1 MSKLFVLNGS
11 EKGTAYDLEGELIY
25 LGRAPDNHIQIKEK
39 HISRRHLKIV
49 QKGEKY
55 FIEDLRSTNGT
66 YIRDKQISAG
76 KVFEVREGVPIGV
89 GNIFFSLGKEY
100 KRDIA
105 PLQKLIDPSNP
116 LNDTT
121 EMDRPKTSLRNL
133 ELIYS
138 VSKILMQSLDLNDL
152 FEKILDHIFELL
164 KRIDRG
170 AILLV
175 DSGSGKITRVISR
188 SKDDAKHA
196 ARPYSRTVVNKVINE
211 GKAVMMSN
219 TMREDKDDR
228 SESMEIMKI
237 KSVMCVPLISRSKIR
252 GAIYVDSVSKPYG
265 FRKEDLSL
273 LSALSSPAAI
283 AIENATLYSNLES
296 LVEDRTKVL
305 METQEKLRESEARFK
320 AIFDHMSSG
329 VVVFKTVNDGED
341 FIILNLNRAFR
352 RIEKIHDKEIVGNK
366 TLFETLPFY
375 KESDILESFKR
386 VWQTGK
392 PESGAITFQVGEELT
407 GWREY
412 YVYRLP
418 SMEIVAIFDDVTEKK
433 QGEREQKALQEQ
445 LLVSQKMES
454 IGAFAGGI
462 AHNFRNI
469 LQAISGNTEYLELVC
484 GEKPDI
490 ADLTTNIYDSVEK
503 GVDLINNL
511 LHFSRRGGE
520 YQMVALDLAD
530 VIKQTHEI
538 IARVLNRNIEI
549 VLNLDK
555 NLFLKGNRSLLSQV
569 FMNLYSNANDAMPNG
584 GKLTV
589 EAKRKGSKV
598 FAVVSDTGG
607 GMDEKTVEKIFDP
620 FFTLKEVGKG
630 TGLGLSTVHGIVE
643 EHKGSISVSS
653 KPGKGAIFRISF
665 PYAEP
670 KGFEKVEPAREIIP
684 GKGEKV
690 LIVDDERPA
699 LDALAAICTKLG
711 YEAIA
716 VEKPLDALQNY
727 SQWDPD
733 VVLMD
738 RGMPKMDGVTCAR
751 KIAEKDPE
759 AKIIIVSGYEESG
772 PNGIDEST
780 KHLIKGYIT
789 KPCGMGEL
797 SQAISRALST

>member
-1 MSKLFVLNGS
+1 MSKLFVLSGP
-11 EKGTAYDLEGELIY
+11 EKGLTHDLKEEVIFV
-25 LGRAPDNHIQIKEK
+25 GRAPDNHVRLKER
-39 HISRRHLKIV
+39 HVSRRHLKILR
-49 QKGEKY
+49 KGGRY

-66 YIRDKQISAG
+66 YIRDKQIVPG
-76 KVFEVREGVPIGV
+76 KVFEVKEGVPIGV
-89 GNIFFSLGKEY
+89 GNVFLSLGKEY
-100 KRDIA
+100 RRDVTS
-105 PLQKLIDPSNP
+105 LQKFVDPTSP

-138 VSKILMQSLDLNDL
+138 VSKMLMQSLDLNEV

-175 DSGSGKITRVISR
+175 DSQSGKITRVISR

-196 ARPYSRTVVNKVINE
+196 ARPYSRTIVNKVLKE

-219 TMREDKDDR
+219 TMREDKEER

-237 KSVMCVPLISRSKIR
+237 KSVMCVPLMSKSKIR

-283 AIENATLYSNLES
+283 AMENATLYSNLES
-296 LVEDRTKVL
+296 LVEERTRVL

-320 AIFDHMSSG
+320 AVFDHMSSG
-329 VVVFKTVNDGED
+329 VAVFRPVKDGDD
-341 FIILNLNRAFR
+341 FVFLDANRALL
-352 RIEKIHDKEIVGNK
+352 RIEKIHEKEKVKDK
-366 TLFETLPFY
+366 TLFEVLPFY
-375 KESDILESFKR
+375 RNSDILEKFQR
-386 VWQTGK
+386 VWKSGK
-392 PESGAITFQVGEELT
+392 PESGAVTFQDGEEIT
-407 GWREY
+407 GWRDY
-412 YVYRLP
+412 YIYRLP

-433 QGEREQKALQEQ
+433 RGEREQRALQEQ

-511 LHFSRRGGE
+511 LHFSRKGGE
-520 YQMVALDLAD
+520 YKMAVVDLAD

-555 NLFLKGNRSLLSQV
+555 DLFVRGNRSLLSQV

-589 EAKRKGSKV
+589 EAKKKGNRV
-598 FAVVSDTGG
+598 MAVVTDTGV
-607 GMDEKTVEKIFDP
+607 GMDEPTMEKIFDP

-630 TGLGLSTVHGIVE
+630 TGLGLSSVHGIVE
-643 EHKGSISVSS
+643 EHKGTISVFS
-653 KPGKGAIFRISF
+653 KPGKGATFKIFF
-665 PYAEP
+665 PYEEPGAAEP
-670 KGFEKVEPAREIIP
+670 VESSREIIP
-684 GKGEKV
+684 GKGEKI
-690 LIVDDERPA
+690 LIVDDEKPA
-699 LDALAAICTKLG
+699 LEALAAICRKLG
-711 YEAIA
+711 YEPIA
-716 VEKPLDALQNY
+716 VEKPLDALENY
-727 SQWDPD
+727 DGWNPD

-738 RGMPKMDGVTCAR
+738 RGMPKMDGMTCAR
-751 KIAEKDPE
+751 KIVEKDPG

-772 PNGIDEST
+772 ANGIDESA
-780 KHLIKGYIT
+780 KRLIKGYIT
-789 KPCGMGEL
+789 KPCGMGDL
-797 SQAISRALST
+797 SQAISRALAT

>member
-1 MSKLFVLNGS
+1 
-11 EKGTAYDLEGELIY
+11 
-25 LGRAPDNHIQIKEK
+25 
-39 HISRRHLKIV
+39 
-49 QKGEKY
+49 
-55 FIEDLRSTNGT
+55 
-66 YIRDKQISAG
+66 
-76 KVFEVREGVPIGV
+76 
-89 GNIFFSLGKEY
+89 
-100 KRDIA
+100 
-105 PLQKLIDPSNP
+105 
-116 LNDTT
+116 
-121 EMDRPKTSLRNL
+121 
-133 ELIYS
+133 
-138 VSKILMQSLDLNDL
+138 
-152 FEKILDHIFELL
+152 
-164 KRIDRG
+164 
-170 AILLV
+170 
-175 DSGSGKITRVISR
+175 
-188 SKDDAKHA
+188 
-196 ARPYSRTVVNKVINE
+196 
-211 GKAVMMSN
+211 
-219 TMREDKDDR
+219 
-228 SESMEIMKI
+228 MEIMKI
-237 KSVMCVPLISRSKIR
+237 KSVMCVPLISKSKIR

-296 LVEDRTKVL
+296 LVEDRTKIL

-329 VVVFKTVNDGED
+329 VVVFKPVGEGED
-341 FIILNLNRAFR
+341 FVILNLNRAFR
-352 RIEKIHDKEIVGNK
+352 RIEKIHEKEIVGNK

-375 KESDILESFKR
+375 KQSDILEHFRR
-386 VWQTGK
+386 VWRTGN
-392 PESGAITFQVGEELT
+392 PERGSISLCEGEEIT

-412 YVYRLP
+412 YVYQLP
-418 SMEIVAIFDDVTEKK
+418 STEIVAIFDDVTDKK
-433 QGEREQKALQEQ
+433 MGEREQKALQEQ
-445 LLVSQKMES
+445 LIVSQKMES

-520 YQMVALDLAD
+520 YQMAALDLSE

-549 VLNLDK
+549 ALNLDK
-555 NLFLKGNRSLLSQV
+555 DLFVKGNRSLLSQV

-584 GKLTV
+584 GKLVV
-589 EAKRKGSKV
+589 EARRKGNKV
-598 FAVVSDTGG
+598 LAVVSDTGI

-643 EHKGSISVSS
+643 EHRGDISVSS
-653 KPGKGAIFRISF
+653 KPGKGAVFRISF

-670 KGFEKVEPAREIIP
+670 KGSQKVEPAREIIP

-699 LDALAAICTKLG
+699 LDALAAICKKLG
-711 YEAIA
+711 YEAIPI
-716 VEKPLDALQNY
+716 EKPLDALQNY
-727 SQWDPD
+727 SKWDPD

-738 RGMPKMDGVTCAR
+738 RGMPKMDGITCAR
-751 KIAEKDPE
+751 KIVEKDPG
-759 AKIIIVSGYEESG
+759 AKIIIVSGYEETG
-772 PNGIDEST
+772 ANGIDEST
-780 KHLIKGYIT
+780 KNLIKGYIT

-797 SQAISRALST
+797 SQAISRALAT

>member
-1 MSKLFVLNGS
+1 MSQLFVLSGP
-11 EKGTAYDLEGELIY
+11 EKGAIHDLKEETIFV
-25 LGRAPDNHIQIKEK
+25 GRAPENHIQIQEK
-39 HISRRHLKIV
+39 HVSRRHLKIV
-49 QKGEKY
+49 HKGDKY
-55 FIEDLRSTNGT
+55 FIEDLWSTNGT

-76 KVFEVREGVPIGV
+76 KGFEVREGVPIGV
-89 GNIFFSLGKEY
+89 GNVFFSLGKEY

-105 PLQKLIDPSNP
+105 PLQRFIDPSSP
-116 LNDTT
+116 VNDTAQ
-121 EMDRPKTSLRNL
+121 MDRPKTSLKNL
-133 ELIYS
+133 EVIYS
-138 VSKILMQSLDLNDL
+138 VSKMFMQSLDLDDL
-152 FEKILDHIFELL
+152 FEKILDHLFGLL

-175 DSGSGKITRVISR
+175 DSRSGKIMRVISR
-188 SKDDAKHA
+188 IKDEANHG
-196 ARPYSRTVVNKVINE
+196 ARPCSRTVVNKVISE

-219 TMREDKDDR
+219 TMREDKDAR
-228 SESMEIMKI
+228 SESMEITKI
-237 KSVMCVPLISRSKIR
+237 KSVMCVPLISKSKIR
-252 GAIYVDSVSKPYG
+252 GVIYVDSVSKPYG

-283 AIENATLYSNLES
+283 AIENATLYANLDS

-305 METQEKLRESEARFK
+305 METQGKLRESEERFK

-329 VVVFKTVNDGED
+329 VAVFKPVGEGED
-341 FIILNLNRAFR
+341 FVIINLNQAFR
-352 RIEKIHDKEIVGNK
+352 RIEKIHEKETVGNK
-366 TLFETLPFY
+366 TLYETLPFY
-375 KESDILESFKR
+375 KESDILERFRR
-386 VWQTGK
+386 VWRTGN
-392 PESGAITFQVGEELT
+392 PEIGSITFWAGEEIT

-418 SMEIVAIFDDVTEKK
+418 SMELVAIFDDVTEKK
-433 QGEREQKALQEQ
+433 LGEREQKALQEQ

-490 ADLTTNIYDSVEK
+490 AVLTTNIYDSVEK
-503 GVDLINNL
+503 GVDLINSL

-520 YQMVALDLAD
+520 YKKVVLDLSD
-530 VIKQTHEI
+530 VIRRTHEI

-555 NLFLKGNRSLLSQV
+555 NLFVEGNRSLLSQV

-584 GKLTV
+584 GQLTV
-589 EAKRKGSKV
+589 EAKRRRNKV
-598 FAVVSDTGG
+598 LAVVSDTGI
-607 GMDEKTVEKIFDP
+607 GMDEKTVERIFDP

-643 EHKGSISVSS
+643 EHKGDISVSS
-653 KPGKGAIFRISF
+653 KPGRGAAFKISF
-665 PYAEP
+665 PYSDP
-670 KGFEKVEPAREIIP
+670 KSSEKVEPAREIIP
-684 GKGEKV
+684 GNGEKV

-699 LDALAAICTKLG
+699 LDALAAICKKLG
-711 YEAIA
+711 YEAIP
-716 VEKPLDALQNY
+716 VEKPLEALQNY
-727 SQWDPD
+727 SEWYPD

-751 KIAEKDPE
+751 KIVQKDPD
-759 AKIIIVSGYEESG
+759 ARIIMVSGYEESG

-780 KHLIKGYIT
+780 KHLIKGYLT

>member
-1 MSKLFVLNGS
+1 M
-11 EKGTAYDLEGELIY
+11 
-25 LGRAPDNHIQIKEK
+25 
-39 HISRRHLKIV
+39 
-49 QKGEKY
+49 
-55 FIEDLRSTNGT
+55 
-66 YIRDKQISAG
+66 
-76 KVFEVREGVPIGV
+76 
-89 GNIFFSLGKEY
+89 
-100 KRDIA
+100 
-105 PLQKLIDPSNP
+105 
-116 LNDTT
+116 
-121 EMDRPKTSLRNL
+121 
-133 ELIYS
+133 
-138 VSKILMQSLDLNDL
+138 LMQSLDLNEL
-152 FEKILDHIFELL
+152 FEKILDQIFELL

-175 DSGSGKITRVISR
+175 DARSGRIIRVIAR
-188 SKDDAKHA
+188 SNDEGKHA
-196 ARPYSRTVVNKVINE
+196 ARPYSRTVVNKVLKE

-219 TMREDKDDR
+219 TMREDKEDR

-237 KSVMCVPLISRSKIR
+237 KSVMCVPLISKSKIR

-283 AIENATLYSNLES
+283 AIENATIYSYLES

-329 VVVFKTVNDGED
+329 VVVFKAVEDGQD
-341 FIILNLNRAFR
+341 FVILNLNRAFR
-352 RIEKIHDKEIVGNK
+352 RTEKIHDREIVGNR

-375 KESDILESFKR
+375 KESDILESFRR
-386 VWQTGK
+386 VWRSGN
-392 PESGAITFQVGEELT
+392 PESGSITFHEGDEIT
-407 GWREY
+407 GWRDY

-418 SMEIVAIFDDVTEKK
+418 SKEIVAIFDDVTEKML
-433 QGEREQKALQEQ
+433 GEREQKALQEQ

-520 YQMVALDLAD
+520 YQKVALDLSD
-530 VIKQTHEI
+530 VIKQTNEI

-555 NLFLKGNRSLLSQV
+555 DLFVKGNRSLLSQV

-589 EAKRKGSKV
+589 EAKRKGNRV
-598 FAVVSDTGG
+598 LAVVSDTGI
-607 GMDEKTVEKIFDP
+607 GMDEMTVDKIFDP

-643 EHKGSISVSS
+643 EHKGTISVSS
-653 KPGKGAIFRISF
+653 KPGKGAVFKISF
-665 PYAEP
+665 PFAEP
-670 KGFEKVEPAREIIP
+670 KGTEKVEPAREIIP

-699 LDALAAICTKLG
+699 LDALAAICKKLG
-711 YEAIA
+711 YEAIP

-727 SQWDPD
+727 SVWDPD

-738 RGMPKMDGVTCAR
+738 RGMPKMDGITCAR
-751 KIAEKDPE
+751 KIVEKDPG
-759 AKIIIVSGYEESG
+759 AKIIIVSGYEENG
-772 PNGIDEST
+772 ANGIDESA
-780 KHLIKGYIT
+780 KHLIKGYVT

>member
-1 MSKLFVLNGS
+1 MSKLFVLNGL
-11 EKGTAYDLEGELIY
+11 EKGAVHDLNEEIIF
-25 LGRAPDNHIQIKEK
+25 LGRAPDNHIQIQDK
-39 HISRRHLKIV
+39 HVSRRHLKIV
-49 QKGEKY
+49 QKGDKY

-66 YIRDKQISAG
+66 YIRDKQISPG

-105 PLQKLIDPSNP
+105 PLQKFIDPSSP
-116 LNDTT
+116 LNDTA

-138 VSKILMQSLDLNDL
+138 VSKMLMQSLDLDDL
-152 FEKILDHIFELL
+152 FDKILDHLFELL

-175 DSGSGKITRVISR
+175 DAGSGRITRVISR
-188 SKDDAKHA
+188 SKDDSKHA
-196 ARPYSRTVVNKVINE
+196 ARPYSRTVVNKVVNE

-219 TMREDKDDR
+219 TMREDKEDR

-237 KSVMCVPLISRSKIR
+237 KSVMCVPLISKSKIR

-305 METQEKLRESEARFK
+305 MDTQEKLRESETRFK
-320 AIFDHMSSG
+320 AIFDNMSSG
-329 VVVFKTVNDGED
+329 VVVFKAVGDGED
-341 FIILNLNRAFR
+341 FVILNLNRAYR

-375 KESDILESFKR
+375 KKSDILERFRR
-386 VWQTGK
+386 VWKTGDS
-392 PESGAITFQVGEELT
+392 ESGSITFHEGEEIT
-407 GWREY
+407 GWRDY

-418 SMEIVAIFDDVTEKK
+418 SKEIVAIFDDVTGKMM
-433 QGEREQKALQEQ
+433 GEREQRALQEQ

-520 YQMVALDLAD
+520 YQKAVLDLSEM
-530 VIKQTHEI
+530 IKQTHEI

-555 NLFLKGNRSLLSQV
+555 DLFVRGNRSLLSQV

-589 EAKRKGSKV
+589 EAKRKGNKV
-598 FAVVSDTGG
+598 LAVVSDTGV

-643 EHKGSISVSS
+643 EHKGTISVSS
-653 KPGKGAIFRISF
+653 KPGKGTVFKVSF
-665 PYAEP
+665 PYAETR
-670 KGFEKVEPAREIIP
+670 GTEKVEPAREIIP

-699 LDALAAICTKLG
+699 LDALAAICKKLG
-711 YEAIA
+711 YEAIP
-716 VEKPLDALQNY
+716 VERPLDAIQNY
-727 SQWDPD
+727 NQWDPD

-738 RGMPKMDGVTCAR
+738 RGMPKMDGITCAR
-751 KIAEKDPE
+751 KIVEKDPQ
-759 AKIIIVSGYEESG
+759 ARIIIVSGYEESG

-780 KHLIKGYIT
+780 KNLIKGYIT

-797 SQAISRALST
+797 SQAIFRALST

>member
-1 MSKLFVLNGS
+1 MSKLFFLSGP
-11 EKGTAYDLEGELIY
+11 EKGETHDLKEEVIFV
-25 LGRAPDNHIQIKEK
+25 GRAPDNHIQIKER
-39 HISRRHLKIV
+39 HVSRRHLKIV

-66 YIRDKQISAG
+66 YIRDKQINAG
-76 KVFEVREGVPIGV
+76 KVFEVREGVPIGI
-89 GNIFFSLGKEY
+89 GNVFFSLGKEY

-105 PLQKLIDPSNP
+105 SLQKFVDPSNP
-116 LNDTT
+116 LNDTVET
-121 EMDRPKTSLRNL
+121 DRPKTSLRNL

-138 VSKILMQSLDLNDL
+138 VSKMLMQSLDLSDL
-152 FEKILDHIFELL
+152 FEKILDQIFELL

-175 DSGSGKITRVISR
+175 DPRSGKITRVISR
-188 SKDDAKHA
+188 SKDDSKHG
-196 ARPYSRTVVNKVINE
+196 ARPYSRTVVNKVLKE

-228 SESMEIMKI
+228 SVSMELMKI
-237 KSVMCVPLISRSKIR
+237 KSVMCVPLMSKSKIR

-305 METQEKLRESEARFK
+305 METQEKLRESEVRFK

-329 VVVFKTVNDGED
+329 VMVFRTVNDGED
-341 FIILNLNRAFR
+341 FTILNLNRAFR
-352 RIEKIHDKEIVGNK
+352 KIENIDDKEIIGNK
-366 TLFETLPFY
+366 TLFQILPFY
-375 KESDILESFKR
+375 KGSDILESFRR
-386 VWQTGK
+386 VWRTAN
-392 PESGAITFQVGEELT
+392 PESGSITFHEGEEIT

-412 YVYRLP
+412 YIYRLP
-418 SMEIVAIFDDVTEKK
+418 SGEIVAIFDNVTEKK
-433 QGEREQKALQEQ
+433 KAEREQKALQEQ
-445 LLVSQKMES
+445 LLVAQKMES

-469 LQAISGNTEYLELVC
+469 LQAISGNTEYMELVC

-490 ADLTTNIYDSVEK
+490 ADLTTNIFDSVEK

-511 LHFSRRGGE
+511 LHFSRRGGG
-520 YQMVALDLAD
+520 YQMVHLDLAD

-549 VLNLDK
+549 VLSLDK
-555 NLFLKGNRSLLSQV
+555 DLFVKGNRSLLSQV
-569 FMNLYSNANDAMPNG
+569 FMNLYINANDAMPNG

-589 EAKRKGSKV
+589 EAKRKGNKV
-598 FAVVSDTGG
+598 TAVVSDTGI
-607 GMDEKTVEKIFDP
+607 GMDEKTVERIFDP

-630 TGLGLSTVHGIVE
+630 TGLGLSTVHGIVQ
-643 EHKGSISVSS
+643 EHKGDISVSS
-653 KPGKGAIFRISF
+653 KPGKGANFRISF
-665 PYAEP
+665 SYAAPETTEM
-670 KGFEKVEPAREIIP
+670 GEPAREIIP
-684 GKGEKV
+684 GRGEKV
-690 LIVDDERPA
+690 LIVDDEKPA
-699 LDALAAICTKLG
+699 LDALTAVCKKLG
-711 YEAIA
+711 YEAIP
-716 VEKPLDALQNY
+716 VERPLDALQNY
-727 SQWDPD
+727 SEWDPD

-751 KIAEKDPE
+751 KIVEIDPD
-759 AKIIIVSGYEESG
+759 ARIIMVSGYEESG

-780 KHLIKGYIT
+780 KRLIKGYIT
-789 KPCGMGEL
+789 KPCGIGEL
-797 SQAISRALST
+797 SQAISRALAA

>member
-11 EKGTAYDLEGELIY
+11 EKGMVYDLGEEIVY

-39 HISRRHLKIV
+39 HVSRRHLKIV
-49 QKGEKY
+49 RKGEKY

-66 YIRDKQISAG
+66 YIRDKQITPG

-100 KRDIA
+100 KRDVA
-105 PLQKLIDPSNP
+105 PLQKFIDPASP
-116 LNDTT
+116 LNDTA
-121 EMDRPKTSLRNL
+121 EMDRPKASLRNL

-138 VSKILMQSLDLNDL
+138 VSKMLMQSLDLNDL
-152 FEKILDHIFELL
+152 FEKILDQIFELL

-175 DSGSGKITRVISR
+175 DSGSGKIIRVISR
-188 SKDDAKHA
+188 TKDDAKHA
-196 ARPYSRTVVNKVINE
+196 ARPYSRTVVNKVIKE

-219 TMREDKDDR
+219 TMREDKENR

-237 KSVMCVPLISRSKIR
+237 KSVMCVPLISKSKIR

-329 VVVFKTVNDGED
+329 VVVFKPAGDGEN
-341 FIILNLNRAFR
+341 FVILNLNRAFR
-352 RIEKIHDKEIVGNK
+352 RIEKIHEKENVGNK

-375 KESDILESFKR
+375 KESDLLERFRR
-386 VWQTGK
+386 VWRTGN
-392 PESGAITFQVGEELT
+392 PESGAITFHAGEEIS

-433 QGEREQKALQEQ
+433 MGEREQRALQEQ

-520 YQMVALDLAD
+520 YQKVALDLSE

-555 NLFLKGNRSLLSQV
+555 DLFVKGNRSLLSQV

-584 GKLTV
+584 GKLSV
-589 EAKRKGSKV
+589 EAKRKGNKV
-598 FAVVSDTGG
+598 LAVVSDTGI
-607 GMDEKTVEKIFDP
+607 GMDEEIVEKIFDP

-643 EHKGSISVSS
+643 EHKGTISVSS
-653 KPGKGAIFRISF
+653 KPGKGAVFKISF
-665 PYAEP
+665 PYVEP
-670 KGFEKVEPAREIIP
+670 KGSEKVEPAREIIP
-684 GKGEKV
+684 GKGEKI

-699 LDALAAICTKLG
+699 LDALAAICKKLG
-711 YEAIA
+711 YETIP
-716 VEKPLDALQNY
+716 VEKPLEALQNY
-727 SQWDPD
+727 SEWDPD

-738 RGMPKMDGVTCAR
+738 RGMPKMDGITCAR
-751 KIAEKDPE
+751 KIVEKDPK
-759 AKIIIVSGYEESG
+759 ARIIMVSGYEESG

-797 SQAISRALST
+797 SQAISRALAT

>member
-1 MSKLFVLNGS
+1 MSKLFVLNGP
-11 EKGTAYDLEGELIY
+11 EKGAVHDLNEEILF
-25 LGRAPDNHIQIKEK
+25 LGRAPDNHIHINDK
-39 HISRRHLKIV
+39 HVSRRHLKIV
-49 QKGEKY
+49 QKGDRY

-66 YIRDKQISAG
+66 YIRDKQISPG

-89 GNIFFSLGKEY
+89 GNVFFSLGKEY

-105 PLQKLIDPSNP
+105 PLQKFVDPASP
-116 LNDTT
+116 LNDTA

-138 VSKILMQSLDLNDL
+138 VSKMLMQSLDLNDL
-152 FEKILDHIFELL
+152 FEKILDHLFELL

-170 AILLV
+170 AILLA
-175 DSGSGKITRVISR
+175 DAGSGKITRVISR
-188 SKDDAKHA
+188 SKDDSKHA
-196 ARPYSRTVVNKVINE
+196 ARPYSRTVVHKVINE

-219 TMREDKDDR
+219 TMREDKGNR

-237 KSVMCVPLISRSKIR
+237 KSVMCVPLISKSKIR

-305 METQEKLRESEARFK
+305 MDTQEKLRESETRFK
-320 AIFDHMSSG
+320 AIFDNMSSG
-329 VVVFKTVNDGED
+329 VVVFRAVGDGED
-341 FIILNLNRAFR
+341 FVILNLNRAFR
-352 RIEKIHDKEIVGNK
+352 RIEKIHDKEIVGNR

-375 KESDILESFKR
+375 RECDILERFRR

-392 PESGAITFQVGEELT
+392 PESGVITFHEGEEIS

-433 QGEREQKALQEQ
+433 TAEREQKALEEQ

-520 YQMVALDLAD
+520 YQKVVLDLSE
-530 VIKQTHEI
+530 VIRQTHEI

-555 NLFLKGNRSLLSQV
+555 DLFVKGNRSLLSQV

-589 EAKRKGSKV
+589 EAKRKGNKV
-598 FAVVSDTGG
+598 LAVVSDTGV
-607 GMDEKTVEKIFDP
+607 GMDEKTVEKVFDP

-643 EHKGSISVSS
+643 EHKGTISVWS
-653 KPGKGAIFRISF
+653 KPGKGAVFKISLS
-665 PYAEP
+665 YAEP
-670 KGFEKVEPAREIIP
+670 KGYERVEPAREIIP
-684 GKGEKV
+684 GKGEKI

-699 LDALAAICTKLG
+699 LDALAAICKKLG
-711 YEAIA
+711 YEAIP
-716 VEKPLDALQNY
+716 VEKPLEAIQNY
-727 SQWDPD
+727 NQWDPD

-738 RGMPKMDGVTCAR
+738 RGMPKMDGITCAR
-751 KIAEKDPE
+751 KIVEKDPD
-759 AKIIIVSGYEESG
+759 ARIIMVSGYEESG
-772 PNGIDEST
+772 PNGIDESA
-780 KHLIKGYIT
+780 KSLIKGYVT

>member
-1 MSKLFVLNGS
+1 
-11 EKGTAYDLEGELIY
+11 
-25 LGRAPDNHIQIKEK
+25 
-39 HISRRHLKIV
+39 
-49 QKGEKY
+49 
-55 FIEDLRSTNGT
+55 
-66 YIRDKQISAG
+66 
-76 KVFEVREGVPIGV
+76 
-89 GNIFFSLGKEY
+89 
-100 KRDIA
+100 
-105 PLQKLIDPSNP
+105 
-116 LNDTT
+116 
-121 EMDRPKTSLRNL
+121 
-133 ELIYS
+133 
-138 VSKILMQSLDLNDL
+138 
-152 FEKILDHIFELL
+152 
-164 KRIDRG
+164 
-170 AILLV
+170 
-175 DSGSGKITRVISR
+175 
-188 SKDDAKHA
+188 
-196 ARPYSRTVVNKVINE
+196 
-211 GKAVMMSN
+211 MMSN

-237 KSVMCVPLISRSKIR
+237 KSVMCVPLISKSKIR

-283 AIENATLYSNLES
+283 AIENATLYSNLED

-305 METQEKLRESEARFK
+305 METQEKLRESETRFK

-329 VVVFKTVNDGED
+329 VVVFKPVGEGED
-341 FIILNLNRAFR
+341 FVILNLNRAFR
-352 RIEKIHDKEIVGNK
+352 KIEKIHDKEIVGNK

-375 KESDILESFKR
+375 KESEILERFRR
-386 VWQTGK
+386 VWRTGN
-392 PESGAITFQVGEELT
+392 PESGSITFQAGEEIT

-433 QGEREQKALQEQ
+433 MGEREQKALQEQ

-490 ADLTTNIYDSVEK
+490 ADLTTNIHDSVEK

-511 LHFSRRGGE
+511 LHFQAEAEIHRRSLTSPE
-520 YQMVALDLAD
+520 
-530 VIKQTHEI
+530 VIRQTHEI
-538 IARVLNRNIEI
+538 IQRLNRNIEI

-555 NLFLKGNRSLLSQV
+555 DLFLTGNRSLLSQV
-569 FMNLYSNANDAMPNG
+569 FMNLYSNANDAMPIG

-598 FAVVSDTGG
+598 VAIVSDTGV
-607 GMDEKTVEKIFDP
+607 GMDERTVEKIFDP

-630 TGLGLSTVHGIVE
+630 TGLGLSTVHGIVQ
-643 EHKGSISVSS
+643 EHKGAISVWS
-653 KPGKGAIFRISF
+653 KPGKGAVFKVSF
-665 PYAEP
+665 PYSEP
-670 KGFEKVEPAREIIP
+670 KGSEKVEPAREIIP

-699 LDALAAICTKLG
+699 LDALAAICKKLG

-716 VEKPLDALQNY
+716 VEKPLDALRNY
-727 SQWDPD
+727 SEWDPD

-751 KIAEKDPE
+751 KIVEKDPK
-759 AKIIIVSGYEESG
+759 ARIIIVSGYEESG

-780 KHLIKGYIT
+780 KSLIKGYLT

-797 SQAISRALST
+797 SQVLFRALST

>member
-1 MSKLFVLNGS
+1 VSSCSKRL
-11 EKGTAYDLEGELIY
+11 GE
-25 LGRAPDNHIQIKEK
+25 
-39 HISRRHLKIV
+39 
-49 QKGEKY
+49 
-55 FIEDLRSTNGT
+55 
-66 YIRDKQISAG
+66 
-76 KVFEVREGVPIGV
+76 
-89 GNIFFSLGKEY
+89 
-100 KRDIA
+100 
-105 PLQKLIDPSNP
+105 
-116 LNDTT
+116 
-121 EMDRPKTSLRNL
+121 
-133 ELIYS
+133 
-138 VSKILMQSLDLNDL
+138 
-152 FEKILDHIFELL
+152 
-164 KRIDRG
+164 
-170 AILLV
+170 
-175 DSGSGKITRVISR
+175 
-188 SKDDAKHA
+188 
-196 ARPYSRTVVNKVINE
+196 
-211 GKAVMMSN
+211 
-219 TMREDKDDR
+219 
-228 SESMEIMKI
+228 
-237 KSVMCVPLISRSKIR
+237 
-252 GAIYVDSVSKPYG
+252 
-265 FRKEDLSL
+265 
-273 LSALSSPAAI
+273 
-283 AIENATLYSNLES
+283 
-296 LVEDRTKVL
+296 
-305 METQEKLRESEARFK
+305 
-320 AIFDHMSSG
+320 
-329 VVVFKTVNDGED
+329 GED

-375 KESDILESFKR
+375 KESDILERFRR
-386 VWQTGK
+386 VWQTGDS
-392 PESGAITFQVGEELT
+392 ESGSINFHEGEEIT
-407 GWREY
+407 GWRDY

-433 QGEREQKALQEQ
+433 KGEREQRALQEQ

-520 YQMVALDLAD
+520 YQKVSLDLSE

-555 NLFLKGNRSLLSQV
+555 DLFVKGNRSLLSQV

-589 EAKRKGSKV
+589 EAKRKGNKV
-598 FAVVSDTGG
+598 LAVVSDTGV
-607 GMDEKTVEKIFDP
+607 GMDEKIVEKIFDP

-643 EHKGSISVSS
+643 EHKGVISVWS
-653 KPGKGAIFRISF
+653 KPGKGAVFKISF
-665 PYAEP
+665 PFAEP
-670 KGFEKVEPAREIIP
+670 RGTEKVEPAREIIP

-699 LDALAAICTKLG
+699 LDALAAICKKLG

-716 VEKPLDALQNY
+716 VEKPLEAIQNY
-727 SQWDPD
+727 SEWGPD

-738 RGMPKMDGVTCAR
+738 RGMPKMDGITCAR
-751 KIAEKDPE
+751 KIVEKDPG
-759 AKIIIVSGYEESG
+759 ARIIIVSGYEESG

-780 KHLIKGYIT
+780 KSLIKGYIT